1 MSEAHT
7 PRFRLWIVL
16 IVAMMSML
24 APFSIDTYMPSFP
37 AIAGEL
43 SATSLQM
50 QQTMSFYMAGFAI
63 MNLFYGSLSDAYGR
77 RSVALLA
84 LLGYAA
90 VSVACALVTDIDTLL
105 WLRAGQGAFAAAG
118 VVVGRALVRDLFD
131 GAQAQKVMSA
141 SMFWFALAPALAPVI
156 GGWLH
161 TLFGWRSVFWFLT
174 ALSLFLFLLVATKL
188 KESLPKEDRTSM
200 HPVYLFRMYWQV
212 SHNLRFMMISV
223 SSALFF
229 AGFFLYITSAPTMV
243 YEHLALGVN
252 DFGYLFA
259 MLVAGIMIGSRLSGR
274 MAGIW
279 SQQQLTTVGYVL
291 MLVAA
296 LLNVIQSQ
304 LFPPTIMTTILPVS
318 FYAAGMALLLP
329 SFTIMALDCFPKNRG
344 LASSLMGFIQM
355 GSNAVVA
362 GVVTP
367 LLYQSVSELALGML
381 GFGLASYIL
390 YRLGVHRPVTA

>member
-1 MSEAHT
+1 MSEPHSQ
-7 PRFRLWIVL
+7 RFMLWIVL
-16 IVAMMSML
+16 IVAMLSML
-24 APFSIDTYMPSFP
+24 APFSIDTYLPSFP

-43 SATSLQM
+43 SASALQM

-77 RSVALLA
+77 RSITLFA

-90 VSVACALVTDIDTLL
+90 VSVACAVVKDIDTLL

-141 SMFWFALAPALAPVI
+141 AMFWFALAPALAPVI

-161 TLFGWRSVFWFLT
+161 SLFGWRSVFWFLA
-174 ALSLFLFLLVATKL
+174 ALSLSLFLLVAL
-188 KESLPKEDRTSM
+188 RLQESLPKEQRSSM
-200 HPVYLFRMYWQV
+200 HPAYLLRTYWQV
-212 SHNLRFMMISV
+212 SLNLRFMMISV

-229 AGFFLYITSAPTMV
+229 GGFFLYITSAPTMV

-259 MLVAGIMIGSRLSGR
+259 MLVAGVMLGSRLSGR

-279 SQQQLTTVGYVL
+279 SQQQLTTVGYTL

-296 LLNVIQSQ
+296 LINVIQAQ
-304 LFPPTIMTTILPVS
+304 LFPPSFLVTILPVS
-318 FYAAGMALLLP
+318 FYVTGVALLLP
-329 SFTIMALDCFPKNRG
+329 TFTIMALDCFPKNRG
-344 LASSLMGFIQM
+344 MASSLLGFIQM

-367 LLYQSVSELALGML
+367 WLYHSVSQLALGML
-381 GFGLASYIL
+381 GFGLVSFVF
-390 YRLGVHRPVTA
+390 YRLGVHRPLTA

>member
-1 MSEAHT
+1 MSEPHSQ
-7 PRFRLWIVL
+7 RFMLWITL
-16 IVAMMSML
+16 IVAMLAML

-43 SATSLQM
+43 SATALQM

-63 MNLFYGSLSDAYGR
+63 MNLFYGSLADAYGR

-161 TLFGWRSVFWFLT
+161 TQWGWRSVFWFLT
-174 ALSLFLFLLVATKL
+174 ALALTLFLLILFRL
-188 KESLPKEDRTSM
+188 KETLAKEQRTSM
-200 HPVYLFRMYWQV
+200 HPVYLFRMYWKV
-212 SHNLRFMMISV
+212 SLNLRFMMISI
-223 SSALFF
+223 SSAMFF

-259 MLVAGIMIGSRLSGR
+259 ILVLGIMIGSRLSGR

-279 SQQQLTTVGYVL
+279 SQQQLMTVGYAL

-296 LLNVIQSQ
+296 GINVVQSV
-304 LFPPTIMTTILPVS
+304 LFLPSFLTTILPVS

-362 GVVTP
+362 GLVTP
-367 LLYQSVSELALGML
+367 LLYHSVPQLALGMM
-381 GFGLASYIL
+381 GFVLLSVGLYWI
-390 YRLGVHRPVTA
+390 GVHRPATA